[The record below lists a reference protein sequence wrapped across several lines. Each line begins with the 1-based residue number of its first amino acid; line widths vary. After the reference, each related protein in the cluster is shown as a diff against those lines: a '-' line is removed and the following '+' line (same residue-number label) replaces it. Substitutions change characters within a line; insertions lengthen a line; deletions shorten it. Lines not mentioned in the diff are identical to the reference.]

1 VHPCQILMSAAACDR
16 LTCPPYEPHLL
27 RTSPQQNT
35 MPPRHSMQHRHFRR
49 WRGRHGQRNEEAP
62 SRRWPLTIGSVCQP
76 WRCYQPAWQRG
87 AGRPI
92 CAIAARAVAAPRR
105 RDGSRQSA
113 ADCAHCRGV
122 IERRGPRQE
131 EWPQPA
137 ASRPSQGSRAHPP
150 RRDCW
155 IESWRLGPSPITS
168 SSDGLVCQELLNW
181 PFPAVEFKLPPLS
194 WLFHNRLENPDVVFE

>member
-1 VHPCQILMSAAACDR
+1 
-16 LTCPPYEPHLL
+16 
-27 RTSPQQNT
+27 
-35 MPPRHSMQHRHFRR
+35 MQHRHFRR

-122 IERRGPRQE
+122 IERR
-131 EWPQPA
+131 A
-137 ASRPSQGSRAHPP
+137 APVAAASSRPSQAKAH
-150 RRDCW
+150 
-155 IESWRLGPSPITS
+155 T
-168 SSDGLVCQELLNW
+168 GLSLINTCC
-181 PFPAVEFKLPPLS
+181 
-194 WLFHNRLENPDVVFE
+194 